1 MVWGILRFNSKSS
14 STPNSVQLSEFNS
27 FLLTFG
33 KIAGI
38 YVVVAVFL
46 SFFTKHWIF
55 RWRNAM
61 NDYYMNNWVK
71 LRPLKVQVKESKKI
85 REDLPQQWKHLVL
98 VFWILFTL
106 VAFYQYYGNYRNQL
120 KYYLSL
126 GSRPCISL
134 CCSNFCIVWY
144 CFVSCNWY

>member
-1 MVWGILRFNSKSS
+1 MGVIVLGTWYQVQVDVKINEWFGGFYDLIQKAL

-61 NDYYMNNWVK
+61 NDYYMNN
-71 LRPLKVQVKESKKI
+71 
-85 REDLPQQWKHLVL
+85 
-98 VFWILFTL
+98 
-106 VAFYQYYGNYRNQL
+106 
-120 KYYLSL
+120 
-126 GSRPCISL
+126 GS
-134 CCSNFCIVWY
+134 N
-144 CFVSCNWY
+144 